1 MNPFKVGDLIRNTG
15 EGYYILTIST
25 AVCLVT
31 KVDETIR
38 VRVVSNDNG
47 DIPDVREFSVEP
59 KYFKLEKRTRKKIV
73 IIG

>member
-15 EGYYILTIST
+15 EGAYVLTIST

-31 KVDETIR
+31 EVDGTIR